1 MSGYLQWIILSSLT
15 GSPVG
20 AAAFLFIFWFAVDR
34 FTFGLFPDPVR
45 WFMRRRREAR
55 LRRMLQWN
63 ENDRRARGELA
74 ELLVARGKFEQG
86 LELLRKN
93 LEAGDTDLNTAFSM
107 GLAAYGA
114 GHREQAEKLL
124 AHVQE
129 EDPDFR
135 MHEVDLVLGR
145 YRLKA
150 GDFAGAKKSL
160 EVLLQ
165 ARKGSVEGRVLL
177 ARALE
182 GLKDDG
188 AAALVKDAAWA
199 EYAMAPM
206 FQRRKER
213 FWAWRARPSRPA
225 LYALALVC
233 GLALAGR
240 FVFPAVQDWAITA
253 RDAMRQQ
260 QGGDD
265 AQ

>member
-1 MSGYLQWIILSSLT
+1 MSGYLQWIILTALT
-15 GSPVG
+15 GSPIG
-20 AAAFLFIFWFAVDR
+20 AAAFLFLFWFLVDR

-45 WFMRRRREAR
+45 WVARRRREAT
-55 LRRMLQWN
+55 LRRTMQAN
-63 ENDRRARGELA
+63 PSDRRARGELA
-74 ELLVARGKFEQG
+74 ELLIARKQYAQG

-93 LEAGDTDLNTAFSM
+93 LEAGDTDLSTAFSM
-107 GLAAYGA
+107 GVAAYGA

-145 YRLKA
+145 FRLQQ
-150 GDFAGAKKSL
+150 GDFAGARRAL
-160 EVLLQ
+160 EALLQ

-182 GLKDDG
+182 GLQDDG
-188 AAALVKDAAWA
+188 AAALVKDAAWE

-225 LYALALVC
+225 LYALGLLCAL
-233 GLALAGR
+233 AFAGR
-240 FVFPAVQDWAITA
+240 FVFPVVQDWATSA
-253 RDAMRQQ
+253 RDALRQQ
-260 QGGDD
+260 ADDGGP
-265 AQ
+265 